1 LRQSR
6 RLTAATLPRR
16 VCCIRI
22 IMSTPDFHALF
33 SRLSSTATPATS
45 PPPPSS
51 QHLDPTAT
59 AGDLNTTITGSPSP
73 LPEPP
78 PATLSGSNMASPFQ
92 GAASSS
98 NDRAQT
104 LLSLLRFSQAPP
116 EGGGQQPGQLGRT
129 SSADITSDDTT
140 HEHKTMETELVK
152 GSATPSAREERGIGP
167 ASSIV
172 QAPNARDS
180 QASSGTEENPQEA
193 LLRLLNRSQL
203 AVSQSSQSGL
213 GEPRVVERNAE
224 GELQPDPISAQAGG
238 KSPTT
243 APQQRE
249 DSPFRLSSGQ
259 QSRGSNPVGAPQAEN
274 GQVRKEHKTIFT
286 YTNPFEALNASRAQS
301 VKPQASQSR
310 TSSPAVGLCE
320 NNTALSLPNGDKR
333 ESKEDSPEP
342 TSARKKLT
350 TRAPIHPPTATQQAV
365 VDHTLTKQAES
376 IANDS
381 KKEHG
386 VLNEATDTS
395 HESDKPKS
403 RRGGRPGNTGDAPSR
418 PPTAELKVTKRNED
432 VPGHELHGQ
441 SAQAS
446 KGPARDADDAWES
459 VEEPPVK
466 DNPVRVVPVYN
477 FPIKPFVSIAIKP
490 SPPSSVA
497 LRGDGFMDISRYKKE
512 FDQLDR
518 SLAAAT
524 SKYIIYALVKSGG
537 IRILRQEDGR
547 DCQVFKNSHDRI
559 FSVAICS
566 TTPSSAPS
574 EYQAVL
580 GVGVSGSV
588 YYATLSKQGK
598 DFFEENMLD
607 TESLVFPPF
616 PLGDENTSGGVLKT
630 RVKKSSRHPEFFAI
644 GRGKSIHLVWPA
656 TAMSS
661 KYGVNG
667 SDRKVD
673 VEKLYNDRSL
683 KITTGKA
690 GKDFA
695 FSEDDTLI
703 VSLDK
708 TGRLRF
714 WDIRPLVEESNAT
727 ASKVAPVDVRTPL
740 LTLSTSSP
748 TEKSWPTSVLF
759 IDKLRPYTKVAALRY
774 VLVGLKQNH
783 TLQLWDI
790 GIGKAVQELNFPHEK
805 ETDGICSVSYHPNS
819 GIIVVGHPT
828 RNSIYFIHLSAPR
841 YSLAPVTQAAYL
853 ERLADNDS
861 DLPKPD
867 STACMSGIRE
877 ISFAAKG
884 QLRSVELLSVH
895 RGPEVTKEMADG
907 LSLFELYVVHS
918 RGVTCLTIR
927 KDDLGWSSDSKVL
940 NPINAVEE
948 GLITLKDLRVGAV
961 VNEQVEPVVVPDE
974 VSQPAK
980 AGKKKPLKKTV
991 DLAEG
996 GKEPLSSVEAEI
1008 SSAAE
1013 PPPPPAMTGEGQ
1025 VNGAKAG
1032 PAVKVE
1038 TPLEKETKR
1047 SKKKTPASNTLAT
1060 PDAETTTPESSLRN
1074 NSPSKNPSTAVPQGP
1089 DTSTANTMEAPNTPA
1104 RTPGQTNIHAAHGDS
1119 ERVTV
1124 GISGDWLDRELK
1136 KVEKAVSGEF
1146 RKELTDLYQHI
1157 QNDRNVQDSTAVA
1170 RQEAVLRLI
1179 STTLSTNIEKSLGR
1193 IIMTQMQQVIAPSIT
1208 GVTVQA
1214 VSAQVG
1220 EAIARVLHQLVPHEL
1235 GTQLPVAINTA
1246 MQNPQISRLISETV
1260 SQKVASQVESHMA
1273 DLLRTTITPAFKNL
1287 ASSVAEQ
1294 AAVEVE
1300 NRLGAQIQQ
1309 IQTDRANDS
1318 AKIDSL
1324 HQALNG
1330 IAETL
1335 QAISATQ
1342 AEFQKQIL
1350 RDQQQL
1356 AQLSSLAPAS
1366 SSHQVSTA
1374 RQLPAPIAPPTPT
1387 KPRSQGEIE
1396 DEEIAKLMD
1405 DGRYEEASI
1414 RWLQSSKPV
1423 ELFDKLFV
1431 RFTPDYLATDVS
1443 PLVAFSVGITV
1454 GNSLSTNTA
1463 RRLDWINAAFEAVD
1477 LRVSTKSITWSLQ
1490 FLIANSSGILYRI
1503 LKLPIF
1509 LNMRQLCSTR

>member
-22 IMSTPDFHALF
+22 IMSTADFHALF

-45 PPPPSS
+45 PTPPSS
-51 QHLDPTAT
+51 QHPDPTAT
-59 AGDLNTTITGSPSP
+59 AGDLNPTITGSPSP
-73 LPEPP
+73 SQAPP
-78 PATLSGSNMASPFQ
+78 SATLSGSNMASPFQ

-104 LLSLLRFSQAPP
+104 LLSLLRFSRSPP
-116 EGGGQQPGQLGRT
+116 EGGGQQPGQLERT
-129 SSADITSDDTT
+129 SSAGTTTSDNTL
-140 HEHKTMETELVK
+140 HEHKTTETELVK
-152 GSATPSAREERGIGP
+152 GSATPSAREERGSDP
-167 ASSIV
+167 TSSII
-172 QAPNARDS
+172 QEPNARDS

-193 LLRLLNRSQL
+193 LLRFLNRPQMT
-203 AVSQSSQSGL
+203 VIQSSQSEIS
-213 GEPRVVERNAE
+213 EPRVVERKAE

-238 KSPTT
+238 KSTTT
-243 APQQRE
+243 ALPQRE

-259 QSRGSNPVGAPQAEN
+259 QSRGSNPVGTPQAEN
-274 GQVRKEHKTIFT
+274 AQVRKTIFT
-286 YTNPFEALNASRAQS
+286 YTNPFEALNASRVQP
-301 VKPQASQSR
+301 VKPQVSQSR
-310 TSSPAVGLCE
+310 TSSPAVGLHE

-350 TRAPIHPPTATQQAV
+350 PRAPIHPPTATQQA
-365 VDHTLTKQAES
+365 ES
-376 IANDS
+376 IPNDS

-386 VLNEATDTS
+386 VLNEATETS
-395 HESDKPKS
+395 YESDKPKS
-403 RRGGRPGNTGDAPSR
+403 ARLDNTGDAPSR
-418 PPTAELKVTKRNED
+418 PPVAELKVTKKDED
-432 VPGHELHGQ
+432 KLHGQ

-446 KGPARDADDAWES
+446 KGLTRDTDDAWES
-459 VEEPPVK
+459 AEESPAKNDPT
-466 DNPVRVVPVYN
+466 RVVPVYN

-497 LRGDGFMDISRYKKE
+497 LRNDGVIDISRYKKE

-524 SKYIIYALVKSGG
+524 SKYITYALVKSGG
-537 IRILRQEDGR
+537 IRIIRQEDGKDR
-547 DCQVFKNSHDRI
+547 QAFKNSHDRI

-566 TTPSSAPS
+566 AAPSSAPS

-588 YYATLSKQGK
+588 YYATISKQGK
-598 DFFEENMLD
+598 DFFEDDILD

-644 GRGKSIHLVWPA
+644 GRGKSIHLIWPA

-661 KYGVNG
+661 KYRVNG

-714 WDIRPLVEESNAT
+714 WDIRSLVEESNAT

-740 LTLSTSSP
+740 LTLATASSA
-748 TEKSWPTSVLF
+748 EKSWPTSVLF

-790 GIGKAVQELNFPHEK
+790 GLGKAVQELNFPHEK

-841 YSLAPVTQAAYL
+841 YSLAPMTQAAYL
-853 ERLADNDS
+853 EALADNDS

-877 ISFAAKG
+877 ISFATKG
-884 QLRSVELLSVH
+884 QLRSVELLPVH
-895 RGPEVTKEMADG
+895 KGPEMIKEMADS

-918 RGVTCLTIR
+918 KGVTCLTIR
-927 KDDLGWSSDSKVL
+927 KDDLGWSSDGKVL
-940 NPINAVEE
+940 NPINAVEK
-948 GLITLKDLRVGAV
+948 GLITLKDLRLGAV
-961 VNEQVEPVVVPDE
+961 VNEQAEPVVVPDE

-980 AGKKKPLKKTV
+980 AGKKKPPKKTV

-996 GKEPLSSVEAEI
+996 GREPLASVEAEI
-1008 SSAAE
+1008 SSAAAAT
-1013 PPPPPAMTGEGQ
+1013 PPATAGEGQ
-1025 VNGAKAG
+1025 VNGAKAD

-1038 TPLEKETKR
+1038 TPLQKETKR
-1047 SKKKTPASNTLAT
+1047 PKKKTLASNTLAT
-1060 PDAETTTPESSLRN
+1060 PDAETTPEPSLHN
-1074 NSPSKNPSTAVPQGP
+1074 MSPSKTPSAAVPQGP
-1089 DTSTANTMEAPNTPA
+1089 DTSTANTMEAPDTPS
-1104 RTPGQTNIHAAHGDS
+1104 RTPGQANIHAAQGGDS
-1119 ERVTV
+1119 ERVTI

-1136 KVEKAVSGEF
+1136 KVEKVVSGEF
-1146 RKELTDLYQHI
+1146 RKELADLYQHI
-1157 QNDRNVQDSTAVA
+1157 QNDRNVQDSAAVA

-1179 STTLSTNIEKSLGR
+1179 STTLSTNVEKSLGR
-1193 IIMTQMQQVIAPSIT
+1193 IIMTQVQQVIAPAIT

-1220 EAIARVLHQLVPHEL
+1220 EAIARVLRQLVPHEL
-1235 GTQLPVAINTA
+1235 GTQLPVAISTA
-1246 MQNPQISRLISETV
+1246 MQNPQISRLISESI

-1273 DLLRTTITPAFKNL
+1273 DFLRTTITPAFKNL

-1294 AAVEVE
+1294 AAAEVE

-1318 AKIDSL
+1318 VKIDSL

-1342 AEFQKQIL
+1342 VEFQKQIL
-1350 RDQQQL
+1350 RDQQQQL
-1356 AQLSSLAPAS
+1356 AQLSSLATTS

-1374 RQLPAPIAPPTPT
+1374 RQLPAPIAPPTPA
-1387 KPRSQGEIE
+1387 KPRNQGEIE

-1414 RWLQSSKPV
+1414 RWLQSAKPV

-1477 LRVSTKSITWSLQ
+1477 LRVSTKSILGL
-1490 FLIANSSGILYRI
+1490 FN
-1503 LKLPIF
+1503 F
-1509 LNMRQLCSTR
+1509 

>member
-1 LRQSR
+1 
-6 RLTAATLPRR
+6 
-16 VCCIRI
+16 
-22 IMSTPDFHALF
+22 
-33 SRLSSTATPATS
+33 
-45 PPPPSS
+45 
-51 QHLDPTAT
+51 
-59 AGDLNTTITGSPSP
+59 
-73 LPEPP
+73 
-78 PATLSGSNMASPFQ
+78 MASPFQ
-92 GAASSS
+92 GAASSG
-98 NDRAQT
+98 NDRGQS

-116 EGGGQQPGQLGRT
+116 GGGGQQPGELGRPP
-129 SSADITSDDTT
+129 SVDITSGNTL
-140 HEHKTMETELVK
+140 HEHKITETELVK
-152 GSATPSAREERGIGP
+152 GSTTPSAREERSSRP
-167 ASSIV
+167 ASSII
-172 QAPNARDS
+172 QAPDTRDS
-180 QASSGTEENPQEA
+180 QASSGAEETSQEA
-193 LLRLLNRSQL
+193 LLRLVNRSQL
-203 AVSQSSQSGL
+203 TVSQSSQSGIS
-213 GEPRVVERNAE
+213 EPRVVERNVE
-224 GELQPDPISAQAGG
+224 GELQQDPISTQPGG
-238 KSPTT
+238 KSPMT

-274 GQVRKEHKTIFT
+274 AQVRKEHKPIFT

-301 VKPQASQSR
+301 VKPQSR
-310 TSSPAVGLCE
+310 TSSPAVGLRE

-333 ESKEDSPEP
+333 EYKEDSPEP

-350 TRAPIHPPTATQQAV
+350 PKVPIHPPAATQQVV
-365 VDHTLTKQAES
+365 VDHTLAKQAES
-376 IANDS
+376 VANDS

-386 VLNEATDTS
+386 VPNEATETS
-395 HESDKPKS
+395 HESDKPKPALGDRLGNTS
-403 RRGGRPGNTGDAPSR
+403 DASSKLPVAEVKVTRRDENVPGYEPHGRPAQ
-418 PPTAELKVTKRNED
+418 
-432 VPGHELHGQ
+432 VP
-441 SAQAS
+441 
-446 KGPARDADDAWES
+446 KGLARDADDAWES
-459 VEEPPVK
+459 AGESPAK
-466 DNPVRVVPVYN
+466 DNPTRVVPVYN

-490 SPPSSVA
+490 SPPSSVGF
-497 LRGDGFMDISRYKKE
+497 RDDGVMEISKYKKE

-524 SKYIIYALVKSGG
+524 SKYITYALVKSGG
-537 IRILRQEDGR
+537 IRIIRQEDGK
-547 DCQVFKNSHDRI
+547 DHQVFKNSHDRI

-566 TTPSSAPS
+566 TAPSSTPSES
-574 EYQAVL
+574 QAVL

-588 YYATLSKQGK
+588 YYATISKHGK
-598 DFFEENMLD
+598 DFFEDDMLD
-607 TESLVFPPF
+607 IESLIFPPF

-630 RVKKSSRHPEFFAI
+630 RAKKSSRHPEFFAI
-644 GRGKSIHLVWPA
+644 GRGKSINLVWPA

-661 KYGVNG
+661 KYGING
-667 SDRKVD
+667 ADRKVD

-714 WDIRPLVEESNAT
+714 WDIRSLVEESNAT
-727 ASKVAPVDVRTPL
+727 ASKVAPVDVRMPL
-740 LTLSTSSP
+740 LTLATASP

-790 GIGKAVQELNFPHEK
+790 GLGKAVQELNFPHET
-805 ETDGICSVSYHPNS
+805 ETDGICSVSYHPSS

-841 YSLAPVTQAAYL
+841 YSLPSMTQAAYL
-853 ERLADNDS
+853 ERLAVNDP

-884 QLRSVELLSVH
+884 QLRSVELLSVQK
-895 RGPEVTKEMADG
+895 GPEVTKEMADG
-907 LSLFELYVVHS
+907 LPLFELYVVHS
-918 RGVTCLTIR
+918 RGVTCLSIR

-940 NPINAVEE
+940 NPINAAEE
-948 GLITLKDLRVGAV
+948 GLITLKELRLGAV
-961 VNEQVEPVVVPDE
+961 INEGVEPVVAPDE
-974 VSQPAK
+974 VSQPTK
-980 AGKKKPLKKTV
+980 AGKKKSLKKTV
-991 DLAEG
+991 DMAEG
-996 GKEPLSSVEAEI
+996 EREPIASVEAEI
-1008 SSAAE
+1008 SAVAAA
-1013 PPPPPAMTGEGQ
+1013 PVMAGESQ

-1038 TPLEKETKR
+1038 TPPEKEAKR
-1047 SKKKTPASNTLAT
+1047 SKKKTGASNTLAA
-1060 PDAETTTPESSLRN
+1060 PDAEATSGPSLRN
-1074 NSPSKNPSTAVPQGP
+1074 ISPSKTPSTVVPQGP
-1089 DTSTANTMEAPNTPA
+1089 DTSTANTMEAPNTQT
-1104 RTPGQTNIHAAHGDS
+1104 RTPGQTNIPAAQGDS

-1136 KVEKAVSGEF
+1136 KVERAVSGEF

-1157 QNDRNVQDSTAVA
+1157 QNDRNVQDSAAVA

-1179 STTLSTNIEKSLGR
+1179 SSTLSTNIEKSLGR
-1193 IIMTQMQQVIAPSIT
+1193 IILTQMQQAVVPSIT

-1235 GTQLPVAINTA
+1235 GTQLPVAISTA

-1260 SQKVASQVESHMA
+1260 SQKVAPQVESHMA

-1318 AKIDSL
+1318 IKIDSL
-1324 HQALNG
+1324 HQVLNG

-1335 QAISATQ
+1335 QAMSATQ
-1342 AEFQKQIL
+1342 EEFRKQIL
-1350 RDQQQL
+1350 RDRQQL
-1356 AQLSSLAPAS
+1356 AQLSSLAPTGS
-1366 SSHQVSTA
+1366 SRQVSTA

-1387 KPRSQGEIE
+1387 KLKTQDEIE

-1477 LRVSTKSITWSLQ
+1477 LRVS
-1490 FLIANSSGILYRI
+1490 Y
-1503 LKLPIF
+1503 
-1509 LNMRQLCSTR
+1509 

>member
-1 LRQSR
+1 
-6 RLTAATLPRR
+6 
-16 VCCIRI
+16 
-22 IMSTPDFHALF
+22 MSTPDLQALF
-33 SRLSSTATPATS
+33 SRLSSTATPTTS
-45 PPPPSS
+45 PIPPSS

-59 AGDLNTTITGSPSP
+59 VGDLNTTITGSPSP
-73 LPEPP
+73 LQAPP
-78 PATLSGSNMASPFQ
+78 SATLSGSNMASPFQ

-98 NDRAQT
+98 NDRAQN

-129 SSADITSDDTT
+129 SSADITSDNTP
-140 HEHKTMETELVK
+140 HEHKTTETELVK
-152 GSATPSAREERGIGP
+152 GSATPSARDERGSRP
-167 ASSIV
+167 ASSII
-172 QAPNARDS
+172 QAPDARDS

-193 LLRLLNRSQL
+193 LLRLLNHSQL
-203 AVSQSSQSGL
+203 AVSQSSQSGIS
-213 GEPRVVERNAE
+213 EPRVVERNAK

-243 APQQRE
+243 TPQQRE

-259 QSRGSNPVGAPQAEN
+259 QSRGSNPVGVPQAEN
-274 GQVRKEHKTIFT
+274 AQVRKEHKPIFT

-310 TSSPAVGLCE
+310 TSSPAVGLRE
-320 NNTALSLPNGDKR
+320 NNTVLSLPNGDKR
-333 ESKEDSPEP
+333 EPEEDSPEP

-350 TRAPIHPPTATQQAV
+350 TRVPIHPPAATQQAV

-376 IANDS
+376 VANDS

-395 HESDKPKS
+395 HESDKAKS
-403 RRGGRPGNTGDAPSR
+403 ARGGRLDNTGDASSQLP
-418 PPTAELKVTKRNED
+418 AVELKVTKRDEN

-441 SAQAS
+441 SAQVP
-446 KGPARDADDAWES
+446 KGLARDADDVWES
-459 VEEPPVK
+459 VEESPAK
-466 DNPVRVVPVYN
+466 DNPTRVVPVYN

-497 LRGDGFMDISRYKKE
+497 FRNDGVMDISKYKKE

-524 SKYIIYALVKSGG
+524 SKYITYALVKSGG
-537 IRILRQEDGR
+537 IRIIRQEDGLDR
-547 DCQVFKNSHDRI
+547 QVFKNSHDRI

-566 TTPSSAPS
+566 ATPSSAPS

-588 YYATLSKQGK
+588 YYATISKQGK
-598 DFFEENMLD
+598 DLFEDDMLD
-607 TESLVFPPF
+607 AESLVFPPF

-630 RVKKSSRHPEFFAI
+630 RAKKSSRHPEFFAI

-661 KYGVNG
+661 KYGVSG

-673 VEKLYNDRSL
+673 IEKLYNDRSL

-740 LTLSTSSP
+740 LTLATASP
-748 TEKSWPTSVLF
+748 AEKSWPTSVLF
-759 IDKLRPYTKVAALRY
+759 IDKLRPYTKAAALRY

-790 GIGKAVQELNFPHEK
+790 GIGKAVQELNFPHET
-805 ETDGICSVSYHPNS
+805 ETDGICSVGYHPNS

-841 YSLAPVTQAAYL
+841 YSLIPTTQAAYL
-853 ERLADNDS
+853 EKLAANDPN
-861 DLPKPD
+861 LPKPD

-884 QLRSVELLSVH
+884 QLRSVELLPVH
-895 RGPEVTKEMADG
+895 KGPEVTKEMADG

-918 RGVTCLTIR
+918 KGVTCLTIR

-948 GLITLKDLRVGAV
+948 GLITLKDLRLGTV
-961 VNEQVEPVVVPDE
+961 VNEPVGPVATPDE

-980 AGKKKPLKKTV
+980 ASKKKSLKKTV

-996 GKEPLSSVEAEI
+996 GREPLASVEAEI

-1013 PPPPPAMTGEGQ
+1013 PPAMAGEGQ

-1038 TPLEKETKR
+1038 TPPEKETKR
-1047 SKKKTPASNTLAT
+1047 SKKKTSASNTLAT
-1060 PDAETTTPESSLRN
+1060 PDVETTPEPSLRN
-1074 NSPSKNPSTAVPQGP
+1074 ISPSKTPSTVVPQGP

-1104 RTPGQTNIHAAHGDS
+1104 RTPGQTNVPAAQGDS

-1157 QNDRNVQDSTAVA
+1157 QNDRNVQDSAAVA

-1179 STTLSTNIEKSLGR
+1179 STTLSTNVEKSLGR
-1193 IIMTQMQQVIAPSIT
+1193 IILAQMQQVIAPSIT

-1235 GTQLPVAINTA
+1235 GTQLPVAISTA

-1294 AAVEVE
+1294 TAVEVE
-1300 NRLGAQIQQ
+1300 NRLSAQIQQ

-1318 AKIDSL
+1318 VKIDSL

-1342 AEFQKQIL
+1342 VEFQKQIL
-1350 RDQQQL
+1350 RDPQQL
-1356 AQLSSLAPAS
+1356 AQLSGLAPTS

-1387 KPRSQGEIE
+1387 KPRNQGEIE

-1477 LRVSTKSITWSLQ
+1477 LRVS
-1490 FLIANSSGILYRI
+1490 N
-1503 LKLPIF
+1503 
-1509 LNMRQLCSTR
+1509 